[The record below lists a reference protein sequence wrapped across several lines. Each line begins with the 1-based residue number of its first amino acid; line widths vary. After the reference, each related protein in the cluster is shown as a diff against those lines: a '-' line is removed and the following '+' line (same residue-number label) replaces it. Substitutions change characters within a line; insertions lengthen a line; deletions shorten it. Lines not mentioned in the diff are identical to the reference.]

1 MSSLIG
7 ILSGAALLFFAIF
20 EQGGAGVFVNH
31 HALMIVF
38 GGITAA
44 LIISYPLPTVVRVF
58 GVLLQIFRR
67 EIESPAWVINLMT
80 KLAHKA
86 RRSSLLSLE
95 EELKVIHNKT
105 LRQGIQMVVD
115 GHPPEMIR
123 EVLEIEMASM
133 RARHQDGERI
143 FRTASRLAPAFGLVG
158 TLIGLIA
165 MLRSLSGAGAADSVG
180 PGMAVAMV
188 ATFYGAMSSNLLF
201 QPIAEKLRARSEAE
215 VLRNRM
221 ILAGLLMIQAGTHP
235 RLIELKLN
243 AYLSPSER
251 QYTPHK
257 GGR

>member
-7 ILSGAALLFFAIF
+7 ILSGAALLFIAII
-20 EQGGAGVFVNH
+20 EQGGAGVFLNL

-67 EIESPAWVINLMT
+67 EIEPPGWVVRLMT
-80 KLAHKA
+80 KLSQKA
-86 RRSSLLSLE
+86 RRTSLLSLE
-95 EELKVIHNKT
+95 EDLKLIHDKT
-105 LRQGIQMVVD
+105 LREGIQMVVD

-123 EVLEIEMASM
+123 EILEIEMAAM

-165 MLRSLSGAGAADSVG
+165 MLRGLSGPGAADSVG

-215 VLRNRM
+215 LLRNRM
-221 ILAGLLMIQAGTHP
+221 ILAGLLMIQSGMHP

-243 AYLSPSER
+243 AYLPPDQRNYS
-251 QYTPHK
+251 
-257 GGR
+257 

>member
-7 ILSGAALLFFAIF
+7 ILSGAALLFIAIF
-20 EQGGAGVFVNH
+20 EQGGAGVFLNV

-67 EIESPAWVINLMT
+67 EIESPGWVIRLMT
-80 KLAHKA
+80 KLSQKA
-86 RRSSLLSLE
+86 RKTSLLSLE
-95 EELKVIHNKT
+95 EELKLIKDKT
-105 LRQGIQMVVD
+105 LREGIQMVVD

-123 EVLEIEMASM
+123 EILEIEMAAM
-133 RARHQDGERI
+133 RTRHQDGERI

-165 MLRSLSGAGAADSVG
+165 MLRGLSGAGAADSVG

-215 VLRNRM
+215 LLRNRM
-221 ILAGLLMIQAGTHP
+221 ILAGILMIQSGMHP

-243 AYLSPSER
+243 AYLPPDQRNYS
-251 QYTPHK
+251 
-257 GGR
+257 

>member
-7 ILSGAALLFFAIF
+7 ILSGAALLFIAII
-20 EQGGAGVFVNH
+20 EQGGAGVFLNL

-67 EIESPAWVINLMT
+67 EIESPGWVIKLLT
-80 KLAHKA
+80 KLSQKA
-86 RRSSLLSLE
+86 RRTSLLSLE
-95 EELKVIHNKT
+95 EDLKLIHDKT
-105 LRQGIQMVVD
+105 LREGLQMVVD
-115 GHPPEMIR
+115 GHPPEIIR
-123 EVLEIEMASM
+123 EILEIEMAAM

-165 MLRSLSGAGAADSVG
+165 MLRGLSGPGAADSVG

-188 ATFYGAMSSNLLF
+188 ATFYGAMSANLLF

-215 VLRNRM
+215 LLRNRM
-221 ILAGLLMIQAGTHP
+221 ILAGLLMIQSGMHP

-243 AYLSPSER
+243 AYLPPDQRNYS
-251 QYTPHK
+251 
-257 GGR
+257 

>member
-7 ILSGAALLFFAIF
+7 ILSGAALLFIAIIQ
-20 EQGGAGVFVNH
+20 QGGAGVFLNL

-67 EIESPAWVINLMT
+67 EIESPGWVVRLMT
-80 KLAHKA
+80 KLSQKA
-86 RRSSLLSLE
+86 RRTSLLSLE
-95 EELKVIHNKT
+95 EDLKLIHDKT
-105 LRQGIQMVVD
+105 LREGIQMVVD

-123 EVLEIEMASM
+123 EILEIEMAAM

-165 MLRSLSGAGAADSVG
+165 MLRGLSGPGAADSVG

-215 VLRNRM
+215 LLRNRM
-221 ILAGLLMIQAGTHP
+221 ILAGLLMIQSGMHP

-243 AYLSPSER
+243 AYLPPDQRNYS
-251 QYTPHK
+251 
-257 GGR
+257 

>member
-7 ILSGAALLFFAIF
+7 ILSGAALLFVAIF
-20 EQGGAGVFVNH
+20 EQGGAGVFLNL

-67 EIESPAWVINLMT
+67 EIESPGWVIRLMT
-80 KLAHKA
+80 KLSHKA
-86 RRSSLLSLE
+86 RRTSLLSLE
-95 EELKVIHNKT
+95 EDLKLIQDKT
-105 LRQGIQMVVD
+105 VREGIQMVVD

-123 EVLEIEMASM
+123 EILEIEMAAM

-165 MLRSLSGAGAADSVG
+165 MLRGLSGAGAADSVG

-188 ATFYGAMSSNLLF
+188 ATFYGALSSNLLF

-215 VLRNRM
+215 LLRNRM
-221 ILAGLLMIQAGTHP
+221 ILAGILMVQSGTHP

-243 AYLSPSER
+243 AYLSPDQRNYS
-251 QYTPHK
+251 
-257 GGR
+257 

>member
-7 ILSGAALLFFAIF
+7 ILSGAALLFIAII
-20 EQGGAGVFVNH
+20 EQGGAGVFLNL

-67 EIESPAWVINLMT
+67 EIESPGWVVRLMT
-80 KLAHKA
+80 KLSQKA
-86 RRSSLLSLE
+86 RRTSLLSLE
-95 EELKVIHNKT
+95 EDLKLIHDKT
-105 LRQGIQMVVD
+105 LREGIQMVVD

-123 EVLEIEMASM
+123 EILEIEMAAM

-165 MLRSLSGAGAADSVG
+165 MLRGLSGPGAADSVG

-215 VLRNRM
+215 LLRNRM
-221 ILAGLLMIQAGTHP
+221 ILAGLLMIQSGMHP

-243 AYLSPSER
+243 AYLPPDQRNYS
-251 QYTPHK
+251 
-257 GGR
+257 